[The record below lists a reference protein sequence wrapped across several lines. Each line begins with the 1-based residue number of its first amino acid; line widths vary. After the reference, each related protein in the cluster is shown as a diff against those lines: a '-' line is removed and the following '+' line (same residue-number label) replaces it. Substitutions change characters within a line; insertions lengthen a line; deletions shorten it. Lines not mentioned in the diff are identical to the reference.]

1 MGGGRETAMVSLFG
15 LVGVPN
21 EGALVLSVLVGLVG
35 IIASLPGGLLWL
47 LNREDKNEIEGQNLE
62 QDFRIQKSL

>member
-1 MGGGRETAMVSLFG
+1 M
-15 LVGVPN
+15 GVPN